1 MMKGN
6 RCISMAMMALL
17 IVLASIALPYGQ
29 IASAQP
35 ISAGKGADRYKHC
48 ITGPDK
54 PMQCFDT
61 EAEALYVASAG
72 RIVLAPGETS
82 SSLSD
87 KQMLGDGDAV
97 SIQATLYEDVNY
109 GGSTLTIYADGC
121 IGWNNISGGWNDR
134 VSSVSTYGCD
144 IILYENYNKVGPSLY
159 INYPGTSWVGSSM
172 NDKASSWKLP

>member
-1 MMKGN
+1 MKG
-6 RCISMAMMALL
+6 RIFTRRAMVALL
-17 IVLASIALPYGQ
+17 IALASIAWPYGQ
-29 IASAQP
+29 IVSAQP
-35 ISAGKGADRYKHC
+35 TLASEGVDEYDHC
-48 ITGPDK
+48 ITGPSK

-61 EAEALYVASAG
+61 EAEALYVASGG
-72 RIVLAPGETS
+72 RIQLAPGETS
-82 SSLSD
+82 RSLSD

-97 SIQATLYEDVNY
+97 SVQATLYEDVNY